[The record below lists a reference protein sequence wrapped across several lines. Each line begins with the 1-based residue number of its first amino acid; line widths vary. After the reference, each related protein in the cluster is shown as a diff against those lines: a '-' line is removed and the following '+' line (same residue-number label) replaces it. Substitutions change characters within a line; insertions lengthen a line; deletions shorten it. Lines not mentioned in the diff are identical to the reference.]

1 MVYISS
7 VTRTF
12 VRTKLF
18 DKQADGAGL
27 TEERVRKLEE
37 HLLKMDCRDGTHITS
52 NIWKTRWSL
61 DGKGKSG
68 GVRIYYFDYI
78 EICHTLLILTYPK
91 SEKDNLSKAEINEL
105 AKFVKEIKNEYSIQ

>member
-1 MVYISS
+1 MVYIVF

-18 DKQADGAGL
+18 DKQAEAAGL

-37 HLLKMDCRDGTHITS
+37 HLLKMGCRDGTHITS

-61 DGKGKSG
+61 EGKGKSG

-78 EICHTLLILTYPK
+78 EISHTFMLLTYPK
-91 SEKDNLSKAEINEL
+91 SEKDNLSKAEISEL
-105 AKFVKEIKNEYSIQ
+105 AKFVKEIKNEYGI